1 MIKKLGIA
9 VIAAFCIVIF
19 TLSACADA
27 VYSDSQ
33 ITSEGFSSP
42 TLLTDGNDRTY
53 TSSGAGGSVNVT
65 RDDGISS
72 LYIVFDR
79 LPGEWTLTDTESGTT
94 VTCGKN
100 GFLHEFVD
108 LKSLFGYLPKSVRMD
123 FSMGASIA
131 EIYAFSEGELPDWVQ
146 IWDLPADR
154 ADLLLFSSHSDDEQL
169 FFAGILPYYAGELGY
184 EVQVVYIVNH
194 FDTHE
199 RPHEQLDGLWAVGVK
214 NYPVIPEFPDLYSES
229 LDGALSVYGGR
240 GYTFEDFTEYI
251 TECIRRFEP
260 LVIVSH
266 DINGEYGH
274 GTHILCTA
282 AIRDYL
288 QHAEDADYFT
298 ESATRYGLWT
308 PQKTYLH
315 LYSENQITLDLD
327 KPLES
332 FGGRTA
338 FEVTQDGFG
347 YHKSQHW
354 TWFYRWIYG
363 TADAP
368 ITKASEITSY
378 SPCLYGLYQTSVG
391 SDTVGGD
398 FFENIKTYAEL
409 EAEKAAEEESI
420 RLAEEESRREAESL
434 AEAARL
440 ESESL
445 AALEPESETNEAPSD
460 EPGAKKD
467 GIAVIFICI
476 VAAGVILTFVII
488 WASSRIDRKRK

>member
-1 MIKKLGIA
+1 MIKKLWFA

-19 TLSACADA
+19 ALSVSASA

-33 ITSEGFSSP
+33 ITSDGFSSP
-42 TLLTDGNDRTY
+42 SLLSDGNNRTY
-53 TSSGAGGSVNVT
+53 TVAASGGSVNVE

-79 LPGEWTLTDTESGTT
+79 LPEEWTITDTDTGTT

-108 LKSLFGYLPKSVRMD
+108 LKSLFGYLPKSIRAD
-123 FSMGASIA
+123 FPGSVSIA
-131 EIYAFSEGELPDWVQ
+131 EIYAFSVGELPDWVQ
-146 IWDLPADR
+146 IWNPPAEK

-184 EVQVVYIVNH
+184 VVQVAYIVNH

-199 RPHEQLDGLWAVGVK
+199 RPHEQLDGLWAVGVT
-214 NYPVIPEFPDLYSES
+214 NYPVISEFPDLYSES
-229 LDGALSVYGGR
+229 LDGAISVYTGR
-240 GYTFEDFTEYI
+240 GYSFENFAEYI
-251 TECIRRFEP
+251 TECVRRFKP
-260 LVIVSH
+260 LVVVSH

-282 AIRDYL
+282 AIRDFL
-288 QHAEDADYFT
+288 LHTEDDEYFA
-298 ESATRYGLWT
+298 ESATQYGLWT
-308 PQKTYLH
+308 PQKTYFH
-315 LYSENQITLDLD
+315 LYHENQITLDLD
-327 KPLES
+327 RPLES

-347 YHKSQHW
+347 HHKSQHW

-368 ITKASEITSY
+368 ITKASQITSY

-391 SDTVGGD
+391 SDIVGGD
-398 FFENIKTYAEL
+398 FFENIKTYAEI
-409 EAEKAAEEESI
+409 EAEKAAEEESMRI
-420 RLAEEESRREAESL
+420 AEEESRREAESL
-434 AEAARL
+434 AEAERL

-445 AALEPESETNEAPSD
+445 AALEHESETNGIPSD
-460 EPGAKKD
+460 EPGAKED
-467 GIAVIFICI
+467 SIAIIFICI
-476 VAAGVILTFVII
+476 VAAGVFFTFVII
-488 WASSRIDRKRK
+488 GASSRINRKSK